1 MGAEA
6 NCQLRVNG
14 ATYEGKALLE
24 TDELLFRGSG
34 RSVRLEIPLATI
46 RNVTAASGELRVQHI
61 GGDAAFVLGAQAEK
75 WAERIRNPRSLLDKL
90 DVKPGQTISVVG
102 LSDEEF
108 IVQLRERVGRVVKG
122 KLTRD
127 SDLVFL
133 GAKSESDLA
142 RIPAALEAMTRHGAI
157 WVVHPKGKNGLP
169 DTAIFAA
176 AKRAGLTYTKVA
188 RFSATHTAEKLV
200 LPKAKR

>member
-6 NCQLRVNG
+6 NCQLRLNG

-24 TDELLFRGSG
+24 TDELLFRGSA
-34 RSVRLEIPLATI
+34 RSVRLEIPLASI
-46 RNVTAASGELRVQHI
+46 RTVTAASGELRVQHA
-61 GGDAAFVLGAQAEK
+61 GGDAAFLLGTRAEK

-90 DVKPGQTISVVG
+90 DVKVGQTVSVVG
-102 LSDEEF
+102 LTDEEF
-108 IVQLRERVGRVVKG
+108 LGQLRQRAGRVVTG
-122 KLTRD
+122 RLARD

-133 GAKSESDLA
+133 GAKSDRDLA
-142 RIPAALEAMTRHGAI
+142 RVPAALDAMKRDGAI
-157 WVVHPKGKNGLP
+157 WVVHPKGKDGLS
-169 DTAIFAA
+169 DTTIFAA